1 MSALNTVLLTSNLS
15 KIQTYD
21 NIFSFIETDKFFI
34 SLIGIVVFLT
44 GRSLYNEL
52 YEYCAND
59 INILDYHYV
68 KKITLWSVLF
78 LYSRSFFHATL
89 LSIIIILF
97 TPRIFFTDVYL
108 QKSKNI
114 F

>member
-1 MSALNTVLLTSNLS
+1 MSSLNTVLLTTNSLS
-15 KIQTYD
+15 KNLPT
-21 NIFSFIETDKFFI
+21 NIFQTIENDKFFI
-34 SLIGIVVFLT
+34 SLIGIVVFLS

-52 YEYCAND
+52 YSYCSNE

-78 LYSRSFFHATL
+78 LYSRSILHASI
-89 LSIIIILF
+89 LSNIIILLF
-97 TPRIFFTDVYL
+97 PTIFFTDIYKE
-108 QKSKNI
+108 KSKNI

>member
-1 MSALNTVLLTSNLS
+1 MSALNTVLLTSNSLS
-15 KIQTYD
+15 KNLPTDMFQ
-21 NIFSFIETDKFFI
+21 FIENDKFFI
-34 SLIGIVVFLT
+34 SLIGIIVFLS

-59 INILDYHYV
+59 INILDYHYI
-68 KKITLWSVLF
+68 KKMTLWSVLF
-78 LYSRSFFHATL
+78 LYSRSILHASV
-89 LSIIIILF
+89 LSIIIILLF
-97 TPRIFFTDVYL
+97 PVIFFTDIYK